1 MACDRGSGRVPGK
14 RIQQRHSG
22 EELEM
27 AGWFWR
33 QGTARQSDSGTRGSE
48 TNNKVAEEKR
58 RRCRCAFTLG
68 CGHCY
73 SCQGWVGSGPRVV
86 SSAQRRLRL
95 PVVQCRGS
103 ATAPE
108 GRDAGCPPPT
118 PHQRPFGASRPESSP
133 SPFPIRAPTG
143 VREKHFGQSSI
154 VFFHCQL
161 PHSIRMPNG
170 METFQRIVGCHASA
184 RQLDAADQ
192 RFVDDMCPVNR
203 IAASWVPLI
212 LQCRGRLECLH
223 RRNLNLND
231 DWKDVEQEAP
241 FLVAHRPV
249 KSPLNLISNSGHP
262 PGLRPIVQHSTA
274 PPRGWL
280 CCRLPRCRAASR
292 GSTPKDWVWSLRAL
306 MHTPWR
312 SPRRHVVALNA
323 TP

>member
-95 PVVQCRGS
+95 PVMQCRGS

-143 VREKHFGQSSI
+143 VREKHFGQSSV
-154 VFFHCQL
+154 VFFDCQL
-161 PHSIRMPNG
+161 PHSIRMPNLAWKRCDG
-170 METFQRIVGCHASA
+170 SWDATRAQGSWTLRINVLWTTCALSIGSQRVGFPS
-184 RQLDAADQ
+184 
-192 RFVDDMCPVNR
+192 
-203 IAASWVPLI
+203 S
-212 LQCRGRLECLH
+212 
-223 RRNLNLND
+223 
-231 DWKDVEQEAP
+231 
-241 FLVAHRPV
+241 
-249 KSPLNLISNSGHP
+249 SNAG
-262 PGLRPIVQHSTA
+262 
-274 PPRGWL
+274 
-280 CCRLPRCRAASR
+280 
-292 GSTPKDWVWSLRAL
+292 
-306 MHTPWR
+306 
-312 SPRRHVVALNA
+312 VALNA
-323 TP
+323 SIAAT